1 MSSTDISDP
10 VYGGRLAYRGRRL
23 NAFFLA
29 MQNKADWE
37 KYCEDSSAIY
47 DRFNLTADE
56 RKLVDEQDWAG
67 LLDAGASVYILGKAL
82 ASWQVDLL
90 DLGGILHGSG
100 RGAFIEAQRRR
111 LAGGGE
117 HHG

>member
-1 MSSTDISDP
+1 MMSNSKSDQ
-10 VYGGRLAYRGRRL
+10 VYGGRLAYHGRRL

-37 KYCEDSSAIY
+37 EYSKNSSAVY

-56 RKLVDEQDWAG
+56 RKLIDTKDWAG

-82 ASWQVDLL
+82 ASWNVDLL

-100 RGAFIEAQRRR
+100 RGAFIEEQRKRV
-111 LAGGGE
+111 AASGE